1 MIQTKQDLHTYL
13 EEDRKA
19 NLGSKR
25 SVNPLKYIAGLIY
38 KQENILAYRYL
49 KTLRHREYHMN
60 NTGLYHRIMALYY
73 RVRQNRLTFD
83 YGIQIHPNNVGYGL
97 TIRHLSGGVIINCK
111 SMGCLCT
118 VNGGVVVGNKNSQ
131 ENIATIGNNVRLSV
145 GCKVIGKITLGD
157 GAVVAPNTVVIKDV
171 PAGAVVSGV
180 PAVIIKQN

>member
-97 TIRHLSGGVIINCK
+97 TIRHLSGG
-111 SMGCLCT
+111 
-118 VNGGVVVGNKNSQ
+118 GNYQ
-131 ENIATIGNNVRLSV
+131 L
-145 GCKVIGKITLGD
+145 
-157 GAVVAPNTVVIKDV
+157 
-171 PAGAVVSGV
+171 
-180 PAVIIKQN
+180 